1 MLMKQKVCVV
11 TGAASPQ
18 GIGNAT
24 ARMLAANG
32 AHVALIDV
40 SANVGDAA
48 RKIAADHPASSIL
61 AVECNI
67 ASPTACEEATL
78 KIKSALNRVDALV
91 HCAGIIRSGTYD
103 KIDGKDFD
111 EVIAVNLR
119 GAFNIIRTFASVMVA
134 QGNGS
139 IVNIASVAAQ
149 RGGGLVGGAH
159 YAASKGGVLS
169 LTKSLARELGPL
181 GVRVNA
187 VCPSLIET
195 DFVTSAVSKD
205 RIRDLMA
212 AVPLG
217 RAGRPEE
224 VAAACMFLA
233 SDLSSY
239 ITGATL
245 DVNGGSHIH

>member
-1 MLMKQKVCVV
+1 MKQKVCVV
-11 TGAASPQ
+11 TGAASSL

-32 AHVALIDV
+32 AHVALIDI

-48 RKIAADHPASSIL
+48 KEIAADHPASTIMGI
-61 AVECNI
+61 ECNI
-67 ASPTACEEATL
+67 ASAKACEEATE
-78 KIKSALNRVDALV
+78 KVKSAFNGVDALV

-103 KIDGKDFD
+103 AITGKDFD
-111 EVIAVNLR
+111 EVIAINLT
-119 GAFNIIRTFASVMVA
+119 GAFNIVRAFATLMVA
-134 QGNGS
+134 QGKGS

-187 VCPSLIET
+187 ICPSLIET
-195 DFVTSAVSKD
+195 DVVTSAVSKD

-217 RAGRPEE
+217 RAGRPDE

-233 SDLSSY
+233 SDMSSY